1 MQELIIKMVFCLLV
15 ALALGFIFGWL
26 IKRAFSNEKYR
37 PIIEDLE
44 GTLAESN
51 YALKKSE
58 DESNLIKEQFV
69 TSKEDLDVTTLKV
82 TELEEHLGNYQT
94 KVIKLEGDVK
104 GKESHIQEVLQVSNL
119 LHTQLDDGKKELDL
133 LTKKSH
139 NQQEK
144 MDRIREHHTL
154 LQNQVDK
161 LTQDKEIKEQELGKL
176 SIMIGDYKT
185 NEQKL
190 LDETKAQEGKLTEL
204 KTTLNERN
212 IAALELGHKV
222 KEIDKLHI
230 MITDYKSNEEKFLD
244 EKKAQAG
251 KLTEL
256 HATLNEKN
264 IATLE
269 LGNKVK
275 EIDKLHIMIT
285 DYKANEEKFLHE
297 KKAQEGKL
305 TELHAT
311 LNEKNI
317 ATLELGNKVKE
328 IDKLHIMITD
338 YKANEEKFL
347 HEKKAQEGKLTELH
361 TKTETLGTQLSSA
374 QKDIKSAKETSL
386 RYKNSLADF
395 EKKVIQQKSVTPQE
409 VADVIDDVK
418 GEGFFDKLEH
428 ATKENTSEKSHSIK
442 PSGEGF
448 NFVKFAKKT
457 LDKITTAGDD
467 INTQADKVIQE
478 YKDRK

>member
-26 IKRAFSNEKYR
+26 IKRAFSNEKYGV
-37 PIIEDLE
+37 IVEDLE
-44 GTLAESN
+44 TNLTHNKA
-51 YALKKSE
+51 ALKKSE
-58 DESNLIKEQFV
+58 EESQLIKEQFV
-69 TSKEDLDVTTLKV
+69 TSKEELDVSTLKV
-82 TELEEHLGNYQT
+82 TQLEEHLSNYQT
-94 KVIKLEGDVK
+94 KVTKLEDDVK
-104 GKESHIQEVLQVSNL
+104 GKESHVQEVLQVSNL

-144 MDRIREHHTL
+144 MSRIREHHTL
-154 LQNQVDK
+154 LQNQVDT
-161 LTQDKEIKEQELGKL
+161 LTQDKEIKEQGLGKL

-190 LDETKAQEGKLTEL
+190 LDETKAQAGKLTEL
-204 KTTLNERN
+204 ETTLNERN

-230 MITDYKSNEEKFLD
+230 MITDYKS
-244 EKKAQAG
+244 
-251 KLTEL
+251 
-256 HATLNEKN
+256 
-264 IATLE
+264 
-269 LGNKVK
+269 
-275 EIDKLHIMIT
+275 
-285 DYKANEEKFLHE
+285 NEEKFLHE

-347 HEKKAQEGKLTELH
+347 DEKKAQESKLTELH
-361 TKTETLGTQLSSA
+361 AKTETLGTQLSSA
-374 QKDIKSAKETSL
+374 QKDFKSAKETSL

-395 EKKVIQQKSVTPQE
+395 EKKVTQQKSVTPQE
-409 VADVIDDVK
+409 VAHVIDDVK

-428 ATKENTSEKSHSIK
+428 ATKENTSEKPHTIK
-442 PSGEGF
+442 QNSEGF